1 MLLKKITIENVR
13 SFLDRREMAFDGPIS
28 IIIGPNGGGKTNL
41 LDVVNTMLRRYL
53 FATRYFMQTQ
63 DAEQQV
69 QWELRYNDALNNMR
83 LEKHSDGR
91 GLPQYVSIEL
101 EVSQGD
107 IDNMLLIQH
116 DAEELP
122 KASKRRFVNN
132 PWHDVRVWQVQ
143 NILPG
148 SRLVYEWRDGLFQ
161 SPQTEISHHFLS
173 YLQIFELDNDV
184 RAEVGKDALK
194 LSMIYL
200 PVNRSAN
207 GFQGSIGLAN
217 YNDYEQKRSLDAVTS
232 RSGGNII
239 SLAIGRLAKK
249 YRQLQED
256 DNTSAKRKFY
266 DDKNLIE
273 LSDALKDI
281 GYEWELTCVDPISN
295 TYDITLRKQGTSF
308 LVSAASS
315 GEKELLTY
323 LFAIYALNVRDALIV
338 VDEPEL
344 HLHPRWQ
351 KTLFGLFERLAD
363 KTGNQF
369 VLATHSP
376 TFISPSSIQYVSRVY
391 IENQRSSIFRLDS
404 AGLPNAKHLFNV
416 VNSQNNE
423 RIFFTDKV
431 VLVEGLSDLIFFE
444 RVLDIVALKAGVMRD
459 ATLELVS
466 VGGKGLFPAYKQLL
480 GACHVESAIIADLDY
495 VEQLATGDIKS
506 LFRLNAQEIKD
517 DVINNVKS
525 MDGDTL
531 IARIDEAMIS
541 GSWDDARDVWDY
553 IKSRR
558 RRLPAELKPE
568 DEQKLKTF
576 LEKHSA
582 TETFVLSKG
591 ALEAYLPD
599 GLRDKDLNKLIAFI
613 QSDDFWDRLPA
624 DGRQEIETIARRLL
638 RIPQAPLVEAPAAK
652 QQLEALPPKQSQACH

>member
-53 FATRYFMQTQ
+53 FATRYFTQTH

-69 QWELRYNDALNNMR
+69 QWELRHNDQLNNMR
-83 LEKHSDGR
+83 LEKHSAAR
-91 GLPQYVSIEL
+91 TLPQYVSIEV

-107 IDNMLLIQH
+107 LDNMAQIQR
-116 DAEELP
+116 DAEELR
-122 KASKRRFVNN
+122 KSSKRRFVHN
-132 PWHDVRVWQVQ
+132 PWEGVGAWQ
-143 NILPG
+143 IEIIPPG
-148 SRLVYEWRDGLFQ
+148 TRLVYEWRDGVFEAAQ
-161 SPQTEISHHFLS
+161 SEAARHFLS

-194 LSMIYL
+194 LSMVYL
-200 PVNRSAN
+200 PVNRSAS
-207 GFQGSIGLAN
+207 GFQGSIGLAG
-217 YNDYEQKRSLDAVTS
+217 YNDYDQKRSLDAVTS
-232 RSGGNII
+232 RNGGNII

-249 YRQLQED
+249 YRQLQEN
-256 DNTSAKRKFY
+256 DNTSAKKEFY
-266 DDKNLIE
+266 ADKNLDE
-273 LSDALKDI
+273 LSKALNEI
-281 GYEWELTCVDPISN
+281 GYEWELTCTDPMNN
-295 TYDITLRKQGTSF
+295 TYDITLRKHGTSF

-323 LFAIYALNVRDALIV
+323 LFAIYALNVRDALII

-376 TFISPSSIQYVSRVY
+376 TFISPASIQYVSRVY
-391 IENQRSSIFRLDS
+391 IEDQKSSILRLNS
-404 AGLPNAKHLFNV
+404 AHLPNAKHLFNV

-444 RVLDIVALKAGVMRD
+444 RVLDVVATKAGVLRD
-459 ATLELVS
+459 SSLELVS
-466 VGGKGLFPAYKQLL
+466 VGGKGLFPAYKRLL

-495 VEQLATGDIKS
+495 VEQLATGDIKA

-525 MDGDTL
+525 MDGNAL
-531 IARIDEAMIS
+531 VACIDEAISS

-553 IKSRR
+553 IKSKRR
-558 RRLPAELKPE
+558 QLSAELSQE
-568 DEQKLKTF
+568 EEQKLKAF
-576 LEKHSA
+576 LVEQSA
-582 TETFVLSKG
+582 AQTYVLSKG

-599 GLRDKDLNKLIAFI
+599 GLKDKDLNKLIAFI
-613 QSDDFWDRLPA
+613 QSENFWDQLPA
-624 DGRQEIETIARRLL
+624 DGRQEIEQIAERLL
-638 RIPQAPLVEAPAAK
+638 RIPAQAPSA
-652 QQLEALPPKQSQACH
+652 EALVAE

>member
-1 MLLKKITIENVR
+1 MLLKKIVIENVR
-13 SFLDRREMAFDGPIS
+13 SFLDRKEMAFDGPIS

-69 QWELRYNDALNNMR
+69 QWELRYNDQLNSMR
-83 LEKHSDGR
+83 LEKHSNAR
-91 GLPQYVSIEL
+91 ALSQYVSIEV
-101 EVSQGD
+101 EVSKSD
-107 IDNMLLIQH
+107 LDNMTQIQR
-116 DAEELP
+116 DAEELR

-132 PWHDVRVWQVQ
+132 PWEGVGAWRIDD
-143 NILPG
+143 ITPG
-148 SRLVYEWRDGLFQ
+148 TRIVYEWRDGAFQ
-161 SPQTEISHHFLS
+161 AVQTEAARHFLS

-184 RAEVGKDALK
+184 RAEVGKDSLK
-194 LSMIYL
+194 LSMVYL
-200 PVNRSAN
+200 PVNRSAS

-217 YNDYEQKRSLDAVTS
+217 YNDYDQKRSLDAVTS
-232 RSGGNII
+232 RNGGNII

-249 YRQLQED
+249 YRQLQEN
-256 DNTSAKRKFY
+256 DNTSAKKEFY
-266 DDKNLIE
+266 SDKNLGE
-273 LSDALKDI
+273 LSKALRDI
-281 GYEWELTCVDPISN
+281 GYEWELTCTDPMNN

-323 LFAIYALNVRDALIV
+323 LFAIYALNVRDALII

-351 KTLFGLFERLAD
+351 KTLFGLFERLAE

-376 TFISPSSIQYVSRVY
+376 TFISPASIQYVSRVY
-391 IENQRSSIFRLDS
+391 AENQKSSILRLNS
-404 AGLPNAKHLFNV
+404 AHLPNAKHLFNV

-444 RVLDIVALKAGVMRD
+444 RVLDIVAEKSGIIRD
-459 ATLELVS
+459 SSLELVS
-466 VGGKGLFPAYKQLL
+466 VGGKGLFAAYKKLL
-480 GACHVESAIIADLDY
+480 GACHVDSAIIADLDY
-495 VEQLATGDIKS
+495 VEQLATGDIKA

-525 MDGDTL
+525 MDGNAL
-531 IARIDEAMIS
+531 VARIDEAMTT
-541 GSWDDARDVWDY
+541 GLWEDAREVWDY

-558 RRLPAELKPE
+558 RQLPTTLSEVDK
-568 DEQKLKTF
+568 QKLQDF
-576 LEKHSA
+576 LAEQW
-582 TETFVLSKG
+582 EEQTFVLSKG
-591 ALEAYLPD
+591 ALEAYLPE

-613 QSDDFWDRLPA
+613 QSEDFWDRLPA
-624 DGRQEIETIARRLL
+624 DGRQEIERIAKNLL
-638 RIPQAPLVEAPAAK
+638 RIPAPA
-652 QQLEALPPKQSQACH
+652 QSANVAAVE

>member
-13 SFLDRREMAFDGPIS
+13 SFLDRREMVFDGPIS

-41 LDVVNTMLRRYL
+41 LDVVYTMLRRYL
-53 FATRYFMQTQ
+53 FATRYFTQTQ

-69 QWELRYNDALNNMR
+69 QWELRHNDQLNNMR
-83 LEKHSDGR
+83 LEKHSDAR
-91 GLPQYVSIEL
+91 SLPQYVSIEV

-107 IDNMLLIQH
+107 LDNMAQIQG
-116 DAEELP
+116 DADELR
-122 KASKRRFVNN
+122 KASKRRFVHN
-132 PWHDVRVWQVQ
+132 PWEGVGAWKIE
-143 NILPG
+143 NIQPG
-148 SRLVYEWRDGLFQ
+148 TRLIYEWKDGHFQ
-161 SPQTEISHHFLS
+161 PAQTEPAQHFLS

-194 LSMIYL
+194 LSMVYL
-200 PVNRSAN
+200 PVNRSASA
-207 GFQGSIGLAN
+207 FQGSIGLAG
-217 YNDYEQKRSLDAVTS
+217 YNDYDQKRALDAVTS
-232 RSGGNII
+232 RNGGNII
-239 SLAIGRLAKK
+239 SLTIGRLAKK

-256 DNTSAKRKFY
+256 DNTNAKTKFY
-266 DDKNLIE
+266 ADDNLNE
-273 LSDALKDI
+273 LSKDLREI
-281 GYEWELTCVDPISN
+281 GYEWELTCTDPMNN
-295 TYDITLRKQGTSF
+295 TYDITLKKQGTSF

-323 LFAIYALNVRDALIV
+323 LFAIYALNVRDALII

-376 TFISPSSIQYVSRVY
+376 TFISPASIQYVSRVY
-391 IENQRSSIFRLDS
+391 IQEQKSNILRLNS
-404 AGLPNAKHLFNV
+404 ANLPNAKHLFNV

-444 RVLDIVALKAGVMRD
+444 RVLDIISEKAGISRESS
-459 ATLELVS
+459 LEVVS

-495 VEQLATGDIKS
+495 VEQLATGDIKA
-506 LFRLNAQEIKD
+506 LFCLNAQEIKD
-517 DVINNVKS
+517 DVITNVKS
-525 MDGDTL
+525 MDGNAL
-531 IARIDEAMIS
+531 VARIDEAMKS

-558 RRLPAELKPE
+558 LRLPTELSKE
-568 DEQKLKTF
+568 DEQKLQAF
-576 LEKHSA
+576 LAEQSA
-582 TETFVLSKG
+582 AQTFVLRKG

-613 QSDDFWDRLPA
+613 QSDDFWDRLPP
-624 DGRQEIETIARRLL
+624 DGRTEIEHIAKNLL
-638 RIPQAPLVEAPAAK
+638 RIDA
-652 QQLEALPPKQSQACH
+652 